1 MGRSSPL
8 GLVVAAALA
17 AALAGAG
24 CGKDS
29 ASPAS
34 GAHARA
40 PASHA
45 AAAVRGNAD
54 PESVR
59 VISAWAAELR
69 QGRLQAAS
77 RLFALP
83 SRVQVSVDSQ
93 VFTLRHRNQVVAFE
107 SVLPCGAK
115 LLRADRRG
123 RFVNALF
130 LLSDRADSPC
140 DAPGASARVAF
151 VVRGGLITEWLR
163 APSEPNDPGTQAT
176 PAPGAPPAPSAPPAG
191 GPLV

>member
-1 MGRSSPL
+1 MGRSAL
-8 GLVVAAALA
+8 VGLVVAAALA
-17 AALAGAG
+17 VVVGAG
-24 CGKDS
+24 CGGRGS
-29 ASPAS
+29 SSS
-34 GAHARA
+34 GLSGSRGGAGAGAAH
-40 PASHA
+40 
-45 AAAVRGNAD
+45 VQGNAD
-54 PESVR
+54 AASVR
-59 VISAWAAELR
+59 VIGAWASELA

-93 VFTLRHRNQVVAFE
+93 VFTLRRRADVLAFE

-130 LLSDRADSPC
+130 LLSNRANSPC

-163 APSEPNDPGTQAT
+163 APSEPSDPGTQAA
-176 PAPGAPPAPSAPPAG
+176 PAPGAPPAPSAPPA
-191 GPLV
+191 PAPAV